1 VFGEHRH
8 RYRFTAFTS
17 VETSRTLLK
26 EYGDDSVLRS
36 DPATS
41 KIDAERLLYI
51 SIGETRAFSGR
62 YRSCGRKEAR
72 TRLGG
77 GQGVAERS

>member
-1 VFGEHRH
+1 VFAEHRH
-8 RYRFTAFTS
+8 RYRFIAFTS
-17 VETSRTLLK
+17 METSRTLPK

-36 DPATS
+36 DPEMS
-41 KIDAERLLYI
+41 EIDAERLLYI

-62 YRSCGRKEAR
+62 YRSCGRNEAR

-77 GQGVAERS
+77 G